1 MSGVVSLFTWKVA
14 VINLLKEGSHR
25 TDSGR
30 LLTSVETKEMEARYI
45 LGDSPEEFVV
55 WLQQRDE
62 NPQQRLR
69 QLQ

>member
-25 TDSGR
+25 ADSGR
-30 LLTSVETKEMEARYI
+30 ILTSLETKELEARYAY
-45 LGDSPEEFVV
+45 GDSPEEFIQ
-55 WLQQRDE
+55 WLKQRDE